1 MTSPLYYL
9 DIFELRPLITNFN
22 CKLSTITEYD
32 CHKQL
37 LCLVSEDNDIVLRYT
52 SEGGQEVLK
61 LISWFRRT
69 SRVIHDVCFDPSGT
83 WLLVLCF
90 DNTLHIVPALAVVD
104 KNFLEKNTNNSGYPQ
119 SHYSLTQ
126 VTSYIIPFVGP
137 HECPNSKK
145 CPNQLTRKRHSA
157 LNTLRNEER
166 AKEKP
171 ANSNE
176 PEAED
181 KDESH
186 NIKILVEQVENLNVN
201 EEKNEE
207 NQPQENDDDVVV
219 MVEAAAIDE
228 GNMEVFSHDVP
239 AEMLATSSAPNQVDD
254 KTGNSHLPLMS
265 MSFMASNT
273 CPYPLSVV
281 WWRTLE
287 GVNRAVIGY
296 SDGSVCFVGLSPNCP
311 FVASTAVESGS
322 VVKLL
327 ICRDNTFD
335 SVMLLITS
343 SLKQQFKLL
352 LEQKA
357 IKYIYPGEMSPT
369 TSQPKENDWQI
380 VMPLKNTSNSSD
392 PASEKSQP
400 DEDVFM
406 SDDNILTT
414 TTTNIA
420 VADVTG
426 DGTSNFSLVSQTL
439 PSAQIQVATS
449 SAVAQNR
456 PVQPPPAPLGYSSSV
471 AASSS
476 AAAAATTDTAAENN
490 NPQQQPPPPPYS
502 VAITRHLDNK
512 VAVSTTATSAKQT
525 VTTTNSAV
533 RLNQQ
538 QPPQQQQ
545 TQQQQDNN
553 LINDLDDA
561 NGRAG
566 ILPAAR
572 ARLASLKSLG
582 SKKLNAIKMR
592 LSDNRQKIEEYM
604 PDNSLGSSFAI
615 VDSPSLTPEL
625 LANSVG
631 SFYTIQNLRSTYL
644 LSALHSQSNSFTVHS
659 IDIHLK
665 PLFLYKIPPDC
676 VDILISSNIL
686 YSIQYVD
693 YYNDSAAGS
702 SSGLQKDCEVL
713 VNQNTEKENRDMDI
727 EKQEKYAEVPKTSN
741 DLSNSGNVDVDSDIK
756 ILPDSAQAESPADTS
771 AASTNTTEQFSRD
784 CLSPSNSINAVGV
797 ISSAM
802 ASLRTGNEDRF
813 NSSSQL
819 GLFRFENETV
829 LSLYQMATYRPALTA
844 NEVIS
849 KDEKTKAFEHKDI
862 KSPMDYVKFYETADV
877 QEEYSLR
884 QMEIMQHEFPKINYD
899 PCYVV
904 TNKNVYY
911 IQLKK
916 EPFAIF
922 LDSALAGEW
931 TQCRDFCN
939 TFDLTYEACIEFAG
953 DYLLRRKK
961 VTQALLTYNTARI
974 KPIRTALKLAMF
986 GQTTALMHLCAM
998 ALKLSH
1004 VLNSKYFCHPI
1015 IKTLLPDITYRHS
1028 EDVRT
1033 ILPATPA
1040 EYAPEGKGL
1049 NVNEGLPCG
1058 DYTYGVDQ
1066 SLSQLQM
1073 SPSSQ
1078 FHLANLL
1085 LITLAEKAVNDKNYI
1100 PLWNFL
1106 VTNGKYHTNMTSI
1119 VLCQSGLFSAALLLA
1134 KVRGVCIDT
1143 FLALNSV
1150 VGQEFELNVC
1160 LYNLSESMFTET
1172 ITYLPSIAVDYF
1184 TFIQEKLPQIR
1195 PSVLKRLEQ
1204 QLNPFSATLRPIVS
1218 HTSSSS
1224 QSNDNNTYLLEFCK
1238 NLIETYLAVLI
1249 HLESQ
1254 RSKCD
1259 RVLNALNTFRLTYE
1273 DNQFA
1278 IETSRF
1284 KPISAGCAHC
1294 ACVVDGVAYFWGSNG
1309 VPCNYSVNK
1318 SSDTPEPPYA
1328 VKSLDLLSQL
1338 NLEVHAVKCGRQHT
1352 LVLTNNGLYTL
1363 GNNNLCQL
1371 GIGKQMQ
1378 MTLQPMLV
1386 KQFDG
1391 KNITI
1396 LEAGQYHNAVVADG
1410 LLYTWGWG
1418 VYGQLGHGN
1427 TENVAEP
1434 KLLSF
1439 LKYKK
1444 VLQVAMGHA
1453 HSLVLCEG
1461 SLPNTTELYVF
1472 GSNHFGQLG
1481 LGSSKSEGSLDNS
1494 SNISSGSSNRPPDDE
1509 MNCAGQVKYLLPQRL
1524 EIGTARI
1531 RLIHTK
1537 FFTNIVVDENE
1548 RMYTWGSSPQALRL
1562 ANQIKRR
1569 ANAKQKIEEH
1579 QRREMSRRFEA
1590 TIIAAPA
1597 TSTSTIDGESSTN
1610 DSPAKTKDI
1619 VPTVTITSPG
1629 LDVIKANDED
1639 GVTSNAKD
1647 EITSGVAAMVPVDD
1661 TLPLDENVIATE
1673 DAATANI
1680 NIEILDDAVVGDVPV
1695 LKTTNVAA
1703 AAAEVDKVENK
1714 FAEMTAPTTSNTNVP
1729 AAPPPSVQQPPTVE
1743 IDPCE
1748 HMSPHLV
1755 DTSEVAG
1762 QILQVS
1768 SGLFHFALISSSCTL
1783 YTWGKNLE
1791 HQLGTEDK
1799 ERRAVSKPSPL
1810 DNIDR
1815 PMYVDCGADF
1825 TLVMTTDF
1833 VVKAFGGNSNGQ
1845 CGRDLGACIDKMKQR
1860 VVCLPTTKR
1869 LMRFESQCIEIPVEI
1884 NLPRPRIRL
1893 DTEPIRYLKTIPR
1906 YKYYFLQEADID
1918 FEQFGDLNDRP
1929 SPNEYKSTTQADSS
1943 ANIVTGQESDDML
1956 SSLENL
1962 SQNDASSLQ
1971 LSLTTPL
1978 LADNILDQ
1986 NQLPTTNSSYE
1997 CTPDEQSYARLPNV
2011 DNDNGSL
2018 TDDNGHNNNGVDL
2031 LQQNATAPAVPTA
2044 AEGITTNN
2052 GTLYNGEITAEDS
2065 EELQNLCNYIHY
2077 CLYIFHGLYSPD
2089 KVREFSKNR
2098 LEYRIRTLMLNF
2110 KYVDAFTLCL
2120 QSTKSS
2126 LCALK
2131 IFEYFSKDTGY
2142 VPLRRADLRFL
2153 IYYLLSHFINHQYEL
2168 AECERFFL
2176 SDLDY
2181 YLLELAYVLYFNN
2194 NNTDLEQN
2202 LNEKFKTLIA
2212 RTEGETNSNFYQ
2224 QQQQQLQAEEDH
2236 QHQQHHA
2243 THKLEDTDVIFEMLS
2258 VKFKTIVC
2266 QRLLKFCNS

>member
-1 MTSPLYYL
+1 MVVMTSPLHQL

-32 CHKQL
+32 CHRQM
-37 LCLVSEDNDIVLRYT
+37 LCLVSEDNDIVLRYN

-69 SRVIHDVCFDPSGT
+69 NRVIHDICFDPSGT

-104 KNFLEKNTNNSGYPQ
+104 KSGLEANTKNSIYPH
-119 SHYSLTQ
+119 SLYSTTQ

-145 CPNQLTRKRHSA
+145 CPNKLTSKRNSA
-157 LNTLRNEER
+157 LSGNGGGGNGASSSGQALKNEDQRVNEPPHGSGNEE
-166 AKEKP
+166 ADNNKKLN
-171 ANSNE
+171 ALADQL
-176 PEAED
+176 EA
-181 KDESH
+181 
-186 NIKILVEQVENLNVN
+186 LQVEQG
-201 EEKNEE
+201 
-207 NQPQENDDDVVV
+207 NDEDDSMVVV
-219 MVEAAAIDE
+219 PPVIAVE
-228 GNMEVFSHDVP
+228 GNMDIFSHDVP
-239 AEMLATSSAPNQVDD
+239 AEMLASSAPQNLAIDD
-254 KTGNSHLPLMS
+254 KTGNSQLPAMN

-296 SDGSVCFVGLSPNCP
+296 SDGSICFVGLSPNCP
-311 FVASTAVESGS
+311 FVASTSVESGS

-327 ICRDNTFD
+327 ICRDNTFE

-357 IKYIYPGEMSPT
+357 IDYTYPGEISPT
-369 TSQPKENDWQI
+369 TTQTKDNDWQI
-380 VMPLKNTSNSSD
+380 VMPLKNLNNSSGTTEIANQSD
-392 PASEKSQP
+392 
-400 DEDVFM
+400 DDVFVNEETPPKDTNHPPQTLAQTNATA
-406 SDDNILTT
+406 SATGPKTT
-414 TTTNIA
+414 TEVIST
-420 VADVTG
+420 
-426 DGTSNFSLVSQTL
+426 
-439 PSAQIQVATS
+439 VATI
-449 SAVAQNR
+449 
-456 PVQPPPAPLGYSSSV
+456 
-471 AASSS
+471 
-476 AAAAATTDTAAENN
+476 ENN
-490 NPQQQPPPPPYS
+490 GNNQQPPPPPYS
-502 VAITRHLDNK
+502 VAINRHLDNK
-512 VAVSTTATSAKQT
+512 ESSVANTAPAVSCSA
-525 VTTTNSAV
+525 SSI
-533 RLNQQ
+533 NQQ
-538 QPPQQQQ
+538 QQVD
-545 TQQQQDNN
+545 TESEFDKN
-553 LINDLDDA
+553 IR
-561 NGRAG
+561 GG
-566 ILPAAR
+566 YIPAAR

-592 LSDNRQKIEEYM
+592 LSDKRQKIEEYM

-625 LANSVG
+625 LANSAG

-665 PLFLYKIPPDC
+665 PLFLYKIPREC

-693 YYNDSAAGS
+693 YYAEPTPPAAAAAIAAGS
-702 SSGLQKDCEVL
+702 NPKPEQN
-713 VNQNTEKENRDMDI
+713 NQNTEKENRDMDV
-727 EKQEKYAEVPKTSN
+727 EKHEKYAEEIAAVMEGIN
-741 DLSNSGNVDVDSDIK
+741 DGDEASGQHRQNSSSGLKRDASQEDSV
-756 ILPDSAQAESPADTS
+756 ATS
-771 AASTNTTEQFSRD
+771 AASTTSEHYSQDSLT
-784 CLSPSNSINAVGV
+784 PSNSINAVGV

-802 ASLRTGNEDRF
+802 ASLRKGDEDKF
-813 NSSSQL
+813 NGFSQL
-819 GLFRFENETV
+819 GLFRFEHETV
-829 LSLYQMATYRPALTA
+829 LSLYQMATFRPPTT
-844 NEVIS
+844 NETIS
-849 KDEKTKAFEHKDI
+849 KDEKTKVFESNEI
-862 KSPMDYVKFYETADV
+862 RSPMDYVKFYETADV
-877 QEEYSLR
+877 KEEYSLR
-884 QMEIMQHEFPKINYD
+884 QMEIMQNEFPKINFD

-922 LDSALAGEW
+922 LESALAGEW

-986 GQTTALMHLCAM
+986 GQTNALMHLCAM
-998 ALKLSH
+998 ALKLTH
-1004 VLNSKYFCHPI
+1004 VLKSKYFCHPI
-1015 IKTLLPDITYRHS
+1015 IKTLLHDITYRHS
-1028 EDVRT
+1028 EDVQP
-1033 ILPATPA
+1033 ILPPTPA
-1040 EYAPEGKGL
+1040 SYSADGKVE
-1049 NVNEGLPCG
+1049 VNEGLPCS
-1058 DYTYGVDQ
+1058 DYTYGVDEPM
-1066 SLSQLQM
+1066 SQLQM
-1073 SPSSQ
+1073 SASSQ

-1134 KVRGVCIDT
+1134 KVRGVFIDT

-1150 VGQEFELNVC
+1150 VGQEFGWYSEVNVC
-1160 LYNLSESMFTET
+1160 LYNLSDTMFTET
-1172 ITYLPSIAVDYF
+1172 ITYLPSVTMGYF
-1184 TFIQEKLPQIR
+1184 GFVQEKLQQIR
-1195 PSVLKRLEQ
+1195 PSVLRRLEQ
-1204 QLNPFSATLRPIVS
+1204 QLNPFSPTLRPIVS
-1218 HTSSSS
+1218 HTSSTSH
-1224 QSNDNNTYLLEFCK
+1224 SNDNNTYLLEFCK

-1254 RSKCD
+1254 RSTND

-1278 IETSRF
+1278 IEATRF

-1309 VPCNYSVNK
+1309 VPCNYSASK
-1318 SSDTPEPPYA
+1318 LSDSPEPPYA
-1328 VKSLDLLSQL
+1328 VKSLDLLAHL
-1338 NLEVHAVKCGRQHT
+1338 NLHVHAVKCGRQHT
-1352 LVLTNNGLYTL
+1352 LILTNNGLYSL

-1386 KQFDG
+1386 KAFDG

-1410 LLYTWGWG
+1410 ILYTWGWG
-1418 VYGQLGHGN
+1418 VYGQLGHGD
-1427 TENVAEP
+1427 TENAAEP
-1434 KLLSF
+1434 KMVSF

-1444 VLQVAMGHA
+1444 ILQVSLGHA
-1453 HSLVLCEG
+1453 HTLVLCEG
-1461 SLPNTTELYVF
+1461 PAGRNTTELYVF
-1472 GSNHFGQLG
+1472 GSNNFGQLG
-1481 LGSSKSEGSLDNS
+1481 LSGSKPESEQSGSSKSST
-1494 SNISSGSSNRPPDDE
+1494 DDGI
-1509 MNCAGQVKYLLPQRL
+1509 NYSGQVKYLLPQKL
-1524 EIGTARI
+1524 EIAGASRI

-1537 FFTNIVVDENE
+1537 FFTNLVVDENE

-1569 ANAKQKIEEH
+1569 ANAKQKNEEQ
-1579 QRREMSRRFEA
+1579 QRREMSKRFEETLSDNIEVPTIDVGIPSSVVTETVPVA
-1590 TIIAAPA
+1590 TTSEVLVPAVTITPPVGETTLGTTSDAAITIVKDDITSIAEKVVPTTTAVPDIIIDDEIVADIPVVKTTTNSSTGAQEKIVIESEP
-1597 TSTSTIDGESSTN
+1597 TSSTSTTMPQAANSMID
-1610 DSPAKTKDI
+1610 
-1619 VPTVTITSPG
+1619 V
-1629 LDVIKANDED
+1629 
-1639 GVTSNAKD
+1639 
-1647 EITSGVAAMVPVDD
+1647 
-1661 TLPLDENVIATE
+1661 
-1673 DAATANI
+1673 
-1680 NIEILDDAVVGDVPV
+1680 
-1695 LKTTNVAA
+1695 
-1703 AAAEVDKVENK
+1703 
-1714 FAEMTAPTTSNTNVP
+1714 
-1729 AAPPPSVQQPPTVE
+1729 
-1743 IDPCE
+1743 DPCE
-1748 HMSPHLV
+1748 HMTPHLV

-1799 ERRAVSKPSPL
+1799 ERRAVGKPSPI
-1810 DNIDR
+1810 DSIDR

-1845 CGRDLGACIDKMKQR
+1845 CGRDLGACIDNKMKQR

-1869 LMRFESQCIEIPVEI
+1869 LMRFESQCVEVPVEI

-1893 DTEPIRYLKTIPR
+1893 DYEPVRYLKTIPR
-1906 YKYYFLQEADID
+1906 YKCYFLQEAEID
-1918 FEQFGDLNDRP
+1918 FEQCPDMA
-1929 SPNEYKSTTQADSS
+1929 SSS
-1943 ANIVTGQESDDML
+1943 ANQISGQESDDMI
-1956 SSLENL
+1956 SSLENI
-1962 SQNDASSLQ
+1962 SQNEVSSLQ
-1971 LSLTTPL
+1971 MSPNVPL
-1978 LADNILDQ
+1978 LAAEHLLDP
-1986 NQLPTTNSSYE
+1986 NQLTANSSYE
-1997 CTPDEQSYARLPNV
+1997 CSPDEQSYARLPNV
-2011 DNDNGSL
+2011 YNASSITDNGNSGG
-2018 TDDNGHNNNGVDL
+2018 NGSGL
-2031 LQQNATAPAVPTA
+2031 LNLKAQEGSAE
-2044 AEGITTNN
+2044 AEGQELKN
-2052 GTLYNGEITAEDS
+2052 GSEES
-2065 EELQNLCNYIHY
+2065 EELQQLCHYIHY

-2089 KVREFSKNR
+2089 KVREFSKDR

-2110 KYVDAFTLCL
+2110 KFVDAFELCL
-2120 QSTKSS
+2120 RSVNNAS
-2126 LCALK
+2126 CALK

-2153 IYYLLSHFINHQYEL
+2153 IYYLLQHFMERNYDITQ
-2168 AECERFFL
+2168 CENFFL
-2176 SDLDY
+2176 ADLDY

-2194 NNTDLEQN
+2194 NNTELEQN
-2202 LNEKFKTLIA
+2202 LNEKFKNLIA
-2212 RTEGETNSNFYQ
+2212 RSGDPYQLQGEDLNQ
-2224 QQQQQLQAEEDH
+2224 QQQIGATETEAEV
-2236 QHQQHHA
+2236 HHLA
-2243 THKLEDTDVIFEMLS
+2243 THKLQDTDVIFELLS
-2258 VKFKTIVC
+2258 VKFKTIIC
-2266 QRLLKFCNS
+2266 QRLLKFCNT

>member
-104 KNFLEKNTNNSGYPQ
+104 KNYLEKNANNTGYPQ

-157 LNTLRNEER
+157 LNTVRTEER

-171 ANSNE
+171 TNSNE
-176 PEAED
+176 AEADDKD
-181 KDESH
+181 KDEGN
-186 NIKILVEQVENLNVN
+186 NIKILVEQVENLHVN

-207 NQPQENDDDVVV
+207 NKEQEDEGAV
-219 MVEAAAIDE
+219 MIEAAAIDE

-296 SDGSVCFVGLSPNCP
+296 SDGSICFVGLSPNCP

-380 VMPLKNTSNSSD
+380 VMPIKNTSNSSD

-406 SDDNILTT
+406 SDDKLTT
-414 TTTNIA
+414 TSTTSTDDTA
-420 VADVTG
+420 
-426 DGTSNFSLVSQTL
+426 SLVSQTL
-439 PSAQIQVATS
+439 PTAQIQVASSTS
-449 SAVAQNR
+449 VAHTR
-456 PVQPPPAPLGYSSSV
+456 PQQPPPAPLGYSSSSSV
-471 AASSS
+471 AATSSS
-476 AAAAATTDTAAENN
+476 ASTSDSASDNN

-512 VAVSTTATSAKQT
+512 VSVTTTASSAAKQT
-525 VTTTNSAV
+525 VTTTNSVA
-533 RLNQQ
+533 RINQQ

-545 TQQQQDNN
+545 QQQQQDNN
-553 LINDLDDA
+553 LMNDLDDA

-693 YYNDSAAGS
+693 YYNDSPAGS
-702 SSGLQKDCEVL
+702 SNVLPKECEVMI
-713 VNQNTEKENRDMDI
+713 NQNTEKENRDMDV
-727 EKQEKYAEVPKTSN
+727 EKQEKYAEVPKTTN
-741 DLSNSGNVDVDSDIK
+741 DLNKSGPDDNNENDSDIK
-756 ILPDSAQAESPADTS
+756 ILPERVQAESPADTS
-771 AASTNTTEQFSRD
+771 AASTTTTEQFSRD

-813 NSSSQL
+813 NSASQL

-829 LSLYQMATYRPALTA
+829 LSLYQMATYRPALNP

-884 QMEIMQHEFPKINYD
+884 QMEIMQNEFPKINYD

-1028 EDVRT
+1028 EDVRS
-1033 ILPATPA
+1033 ILPPTPA

-1134 KVRGVCIDT
+1134 KIRGVCIDT

-1150 VGQEFELNVC
+1150 VGQEFGWYTELNVC

-1434 KLLSF
+1434 KLVSF
-1439 LKYKK
+1439 FKYKK
-1444 VLQVAMGHA
+1444 ILQVSLGHA

-1461 SLPNTTELYVF
+1461 SLPNTSELYVF

-1481 LGSSKSEGSLDNS
+1481 LGSSKTEATLDSSS
-1494 SNISSGSSNRPPDDE
+1494 SNSNSSNRPPDDE
-1509 MNCAGQVKYLLPQRL
+1509 VNNTGQVKYLLPQRL

-1590 TIIAAPA
+1590 TITTAPVSSA
-1597 TSTSTIDGESSTN
+1597 STTEGDST
-1610 DSPAKTKDI
+1610 DSPASSKDI

-1629 LDVIKANDED
+1629 LDVIKADEED
-1639 GVTSNAKD
+1639 NITSMAKD
-1647 EITSGVAAMVPVDD
+1647 EIVSGVAAIVPDID
-1661 TLPLDENVIATE
+1661 TLPLDENIIATE
-1673 DAATANI
+1673 DATANI
-1680 NIEILDDAVVGDVPV
+1680 NIQILDDEVVADVPV
-1695 LKTTNVAA
+1695 LKTNND
-1703 AAAEVDKVENK
+1703 AAEQNKVENK
-1714 FAEMTAPTTSNTNVP
+1714 AADITAATTNTNVP
-1729 AAPPPSVQQPPTVE
+1729 AAPPPSMQQPPAADV
-1743 IDPCE
+1743 DPCE

-1825 TLVMTTDF
+1825 TLVMTTDY

-1918 FEQFGDLNDRP
+1918 FEQFGELNDRP
-1929 SPNEYKSTTQADSS
+1929 SPHEYKSTTQADSS
-1943 ANIVTGQESDDML
+1943 ANIVTGQESDDMI

-1971 LSLTTPL
+1971 LSLNTPL
-1978 LADNILDQ
+1978 LADNMLDL
-1986 NQLPTTNSSYE
+1986 NQQQTTNSSFE
-1997 CTPDEQSYARLPNV
+1997 CTPEEQSYARLPNV
-2011 DNDNGSL
+2011 DIDNGSI
-2018 TDDNGHNNNGVDL
+2018 TDDNGHNNGTEL
-2031 LQQNATAPAVPTA
+2031 LLPNTTTPAAATTA
-2044 AEGITTNN
+2044 AEANANNN
-2052 GTLYNGEITAEDS
+2052 GNKNNEEITSEDS

-2120 QSTKSS
+2120 QSTKNS

-2153 IYYLLSHFINHQYEL
+2153 IYYLLSHFINHQYDL

-2176 SDLDY
+2176 ADLDY

-2224 QQQQQLQAEEDH
+2224 QQQQQQQFQAEEDH
-2236 QHQQHHA
+2236 QQQNQHHA